1 MAVLQFD
8 LFTRFFGSMKAVF
21 DMRKHL
27 CWYARGLP
35 GAAALRSLVNQVQSE
50 AELRRAMTDFFAS
63 ARALENTT

>member
-1 MAVLQFD
+1 MAELHFD
-8 LFTRFFGSMKAVF
+8 LFTRFFGSRKAVF

-35 GAAALRSLVNQVQSE
+35 GAAAFRSLVNQVQSV

-63 ARALENTT
+63 AALENTT